1 MQGYF
6 IRLSEEIKVL
16 TSNVDNLIEKEQMRE
31 NRDYIMFDDVKEMNQ
46 KIFKLINDG

>member
-31 NRDYIMFDDVKEMNQ
+31 NRDYIMFDDVKEMN
-46 KIFKLINDG
+46 